1 MTKAKMFRLAKKA
14 LLVSAAMGGLGYGV
28 VVASDVENFVT
39 PKQAAH
45 AESKAVKALAKH
57 KYDDAISWGEQAVLG
72 DPHNA
77 DYRMILGQANL
88 SAGHFASAETLFNDV
103 LTLDPT
109 HQRAG
114 LNLALTQIALD
125 HGTDARATLD
135 AHRAQIAPA
144 DLGLAYALAGDAT
157 NGVRILEASA
167 REEGATAKTRQNL
180 ALAYALAGRWDESR
194 VAASQDLSPDMV
206 EKRMSDWAQM
216 AHPKAAWEQ
225 VATLLHVTPVND
237 PGLPYQ
243 LALRDVP
250 NAPVREASAPAPVM
264 PQPVATPAE
273 PAPRYE
279 TAAVT
284 TMPVAPAI
292 AEPEPKPMPIVA
304 PQPEPHHAPH
314 MAMAAKPVR
323 TAALITAEQGPAK
336 RFIAE
341 RARVKAPAVAHH
353 AAHSMVHMATHH
365 SVKNGRFAVQIG
377 AFASAALAKSAWQHD
392 VKKVALLHE
401 YDPAGSQF
409 KLRHASFYRLSVT
422 GFATHQEAAT
432 ICSKLRATG
441 SACFVRGVA
450 GDQLAAWA
458 RPAGNVRLAVKHQDH
473 AVKPVVK
480 TAKAVKPSAAKVQ
493 PTQAQAAP
501 KPTAKPSVKQ
511 TASAQH
517 PAGGQLA
524 AKR

>member
-1 MTKAKMFRLAKKA
+1 MTKTKMFSLAKKA
-14 LLVSAAMGGLGYGV
+14 LLVSAAMGVLGYSV

-45 AESKAVKALAKH
+45 AEKKAVKALAKH
-57 KYDDAISWGEQAVLG
+57 KYDEAINWGEQAVMG

-77 DYRMILGQANL
+77 EYRMMLGQANL

-103 LTLDPT
+103 LTLDPD

-125 HGTDARATLD
+125 HSTDARATLD

-144 DLGLAYALAGDAT
+144 DLGLAYALAGDVT
-157 NGVRILEASA
+157 NGVHILETSA
-167 REEGATAKTRQNL
+167 RDEGATAKTRQNL

-250 NAPVREASAPAPVM
+250 SATVREASASTPVM
-264 PQPVATPAE
+264 PQPAAMPTA

-284 TMPVAPAI
+284 TVPVAPA
-292 AEPEPKPMPIVA
+292 AEVPEPQPMPIIA
-304 PQPEPHHAPH
+304 PQRQRQPQQHVL
-314 MAMAAKPVR
+314 MAAAPVR
-323 TAALITAEQGPAK
+323 TVTLIKAEQGPAK

-341 RARVKAPAVAHH
+341 RARVKSPVIAHH
-353 AAHSMVHMATHH
+353 AAHSFVQMAAHH

-377 AFASAALAKSAWQHD
+377 AFANVAIAKSAWQRD
-392 VKKVALLHE
+392 VKKVALLHG

-409 KLRHASFYRLSVT
+409 KLHHSSFYRLSVT
-422 GFATHQEAAT
+422 GFTTHQEAAAV
-432 ICSKLRATG
+432 CGKLRATG

-458 RPAGNVRLAVKHQDH
+458 RPANDVRLAVKHQGH
-473 AVKPVVK
+473 ATRLVVEAARAAHP
-480 TAKAVKPSAAKVQ
+480 TPAKVQ
-493 PTQAQAAP
+493 PTQAQAA
-501 KPTAKPSVKQ
+501 KPVTKAGVKQ

>member
-1 MTKAKMFRLAKKA
+1 MMTNKHLFSVAKKT
-14 LLVSAAMGGLGYGV
+14 LLVSAALGSLGYGV

-45 AESKAVKALAKH
+45 AEGKAAKALAKH
-57 KYDDAISWGEQAVLG
+57 KYDDAISWGSQAVLG

-77 DYRMILGQANL
+77 DYRMLLAQANL
-88 SAGHFASAETLFNDV
+88 SAGRFASAETLFNDV
-103 LTLDPT
+103 LTLDPG

-125 HGTDARATLD
+125 HGSDARATLD

-144 DLGLAYALAGDAT
+144 DLGLAYALAGDAP
-157 NGVRILEASA
+157 NGVRILEGAA
-167 REEGATAKTRQNL
+167 REDNATVKTRQNL

-225 VATLLHVTPVND
+225 VASLLHVTPVND

-250 NAPVREASAPAPVM
+250 NAPVREASASAPVVPQPAPT
-264 PQPVATPAE
+264 PVAVAPAE

-284 TMPVAPAI
+284 NVPIAPAI
-292 AEPEPKPMPIVA
+292 APSEPQPMPVVA
-304 PQPEPHHAPH
+304 PQPKPHIAFVT
-314 MAMAAKPVR
+314 KPVR
-323 TAALITAEQGPAK
+323 VATLITAEHGPAK

-341 RARVKAPAVAHH
+341 RARAKAPMVAHH
-353 AAHSMVHMATHH
+353 AAHNMVRMAAHH
-365 SVKNGRFAVQIG
+365 SIKSGRFAVQIG
-377 AFASAALAKSAWQHD
+377 AFASAALAKSAWQRD
-392 VKKVALLHE
+392 VKKVALLHD

-409 KLRHASFYRLSVT
+409 KLRHSSFYRLSVT
-422 GFATHQEAAT
+422 GFATHQEASAV
-432 ICSKLRATG
+432 CSKLRATG
-441 SACFVRGVA
+441 GACFVRGVA

-458 RPAGNVRLAVKHQDH
+458 RPAGNVRLAVKHHD
-473 AVKPVVK
+473 AKAVVK
-480 TAKAVKPSAAKVQ
+480 TAKAVQPSSAKVQ
-493 PTQAQAAP
+493 PTQAQAAS
-501 KPTAKPSVKQ
+501 KPAVKPAVKQ
-511 TASAQH
+511 TASAQR